1 MDADTFET
9 QGVTVRN
16 YYLRSGDTEAYREIS
31 KQTIIDSFEFY
42 TDLLGGYQRK
52 EYSMAQYID
61 GMEYSGFAVVD
72 GRNLMDDPGQ

>member
-1 MDADTFET
+1 M
-9 QGVTVRN
+9 
-16 YYLRSGDTEAYREIS
+16 EAYREIS
-31 KQTIIDSFEFY
+31 KQTIIDSFDFY
-42 TDLLGGYQRK
+42 TDLLGDYQRR